1 MLFAPFLFIYVL
13 ICLAFLAGLF
23 ILIQIDV
30 ITYAYSV
37 LGLSPRAAVLA
48 LLASLVG
55 SYINIPLYTVDSG
68 PMQAPATVNNFGVL
82 YSIPF
87 QYAGSGTTTVAINV
101 GGALVPLLIC
111 AYALLRRPSAL
122 LPSILGTAIVAWVAH
137 QFAYPVRGLGIA
149 IPLFIPPLT
158 AAIVAI
164 LLGNA
169 MRVRDSLHVIAYVS
183 GVLGALIGADLTNL
197 NRIADLGTPVASI
210 GGAGTFDGVF
220 LTGIVAVLLAGGPA
234 GGRRAVP
241 YEDREIPHR
250 VHPREF

>member
-23 ILIQIDV
+23 ILIQIDA

-37 LGLSPRAAVLA
+37 LGLSPKAAVFA
-48 LLASLVG
+48 LLASLIG
-55 SYINIPLYTVDSG
+55 SYINIPLYTVESG
-68 PMQAPATVNNFGVL
+68 PMQTAATVNNFGVL
-82 YSIPF
+82 YSVPF
-87 QYAGSGTTTVAINV
+87 QYTGSQTTVAINV

-111 AYALLRRPSAL
+111 AYALFRKPSAL

-220 LTGIVAVLLAGGPA
+220 LTGIVAVLFAGWPR
-234 GGRRAVP
+234 GGKAAV
-241 YEDREIPHR
+241 YEDSELPRR